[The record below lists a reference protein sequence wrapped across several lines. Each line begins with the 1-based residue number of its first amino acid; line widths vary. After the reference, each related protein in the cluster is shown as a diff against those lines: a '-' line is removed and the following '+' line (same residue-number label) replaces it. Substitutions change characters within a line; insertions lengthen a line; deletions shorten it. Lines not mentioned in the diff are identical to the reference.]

1 MIFRAPEDP
10 VEIPDVALTPFLL
23 RAADTYGDKA
33 ALIDAPSGRTLTY
46 RGWADAVRKTGAG
59 LSRRGL
65 RKGDVFA
72 IYSPNLPEYAVA
84 FHAVSLL
91 GAIVTTINPA
101 YTVHE
106 LSRQLADSRAKY
118 LLTTPAF
125 LDKATRAGREND
137 VREIFVIGDSF
148 DALLTSDGEAP
159 SVEIDPANDVVA
171 MPYSS
176 GTTGM
181 PKGVMLTHRNLVAN
195 VVQCARVF
203 GVKRD
208 DVALAVLPFFHI
220 YGMNVINLEECLQAI
235 EKYRISYGFVVPPIM
250 LALAKN
256 PTIDA
261 FDLSS
266 VRILFSGAAPL
277 SENISDQAA
286 QRLGCKINQ
295 GYGMTEASPATHGTR
310 DGDAVGIGPPLPNT
324 ESKIVDVTTGTELG
338 PGEEGEICVRGP
350 QVMKGYLNNPD
361 ATAAMIDKEGWL
373 HTGDIGSVDAG
384 GHFFV
389 VDRVKELIKYKG
401 MQIAPAELEAIL
413 LAHPAIAD
421 AAVVPMAV
429 RKDSARRSRAAGSAA
444 IGRKIR
450 PPCPITVPKKTRSAT
465 SKCPPTRCG
474 ARRRSAPSRTTRS
487 ADCASTRRS
496 SAPSFTSRERPLSR
510 TKSCAR
516 WSPGSQTPSSM
527 PVMSSSIMRVNTV
540 INFQ

>member
-1 MIFRAPEDP
+1 MIFQAPEEP
-10 VEIPDVALTPFLL
+10 VEIPNIALTPFLL
-23 RAADTYGDKA
+23 QSAEARRDKP
-33 ALIDAPSGRTLTY
+33 ALIDAASGRTLTY
-46 RGWADAVRKTGAG
+46 GGWADSVRRVATG

-72 IYSPNLPEYAVA
+72 IYSPNLPEYAIA

-91 GAIVTTINPA
+91 GATVTTINPA
-101 YTVHE
+101 YTVDE
-106 LSRQLADSRAKY
+106 LTRQLADSRAKY
-118 LLTTPAF
+118 LLTTPPF
-125 LDKATRAGREND
+125 LDKAEKSG

-148 DALLTSDGEAP
+148 DELLKSDGDVPNVA
-159 SVEIDPANDVVA
+159 IDPANDVVA

-195 VVQCARVF
+195 IVQCARVF
-203 GVKRD
+203 GVRRD

-220 YGMNVINLEECLQAI
+220 YGMNVIMNLGLHLGATIVTMPKFDLKECLQAI
-235 EKYRISYGFVVPPIM
+235 EKYRITYGFIVPPIM
-250 LALAKN
+250 LAFAKN
-256 PTIDA
+256 PMLDD

-277 SENISDQAA
+277 SENIAEQAA
-286 QRLGCKINQ
+286 QRLGCKIMQ

-310 DGDAVGIGPPLPNT
+310 EGDAIGIGPALPNT
-324 ESKIVDVTTGTELG
+324 ESKIVDVATGAELE

-361 ATAAMIDKEGWL
+361 ATAAMIDKDGWL
-373 HTGDIGSVDAG
+373 HTGDIGSADAA

-421 AAVVPMAV
+421 AAVVPMADEEAGQVPKAFVVLKDRSSTEDIMTYVADRVARYKRV
-429 RKDSARRSRAAGSAA
+429 RQIEVIDQIPRSPSGKILRRVLVQRD
-444 IGRKIR
+444 KIR
-450 PPCPITVPKKTRSAT
+450 PA
-465 SKCPPTRCG
+465 
-474 ARRRSAPSRTTRS
+474 
-487 ADCASTRRS
+487 
-496 SAPSFTSRERPLSR
+496 
-510 TKSCAR
+510 
-516 WSPGSQTPSSM
+516 
-527 PVMSSSIMRVNTV
+527 
-540 INFQ
+540 

>member
-1 MIFRAPEDP
+1 MIFRAPEHP
-10 VEIPDVALTPFLL
+10 VDIPDVPLTPFLFQSAES
-23 RAADTYGDKA
+23 RGDKP
-33 ALIDAPSGRTLTY
+33 ALIDAASGRTLTY
-46 RGWADAVRKTGAG
+46 RGWAEAVRKVAAG

-72 IYSPNLPEYAVA
+72 IYSPNLPEYAIA

-91 GAIVTTINPA
+91 GATVTTINPA
-101 YTVHE
+101 YTVDE

-118 LLTTPAF
+118 LLTTPPF
-125 LDKATRAGREND
+125 LEKAEKSG

-148 DALLTSDGEAP
+148 DALLTSDGDVP
-159 SVEIDPANDVVA
+159 DVSIDPANDVVA

-195 VVQCARVF
+195 IAQCARVF
-203 GVKRD
+203 GVRND

-220 YGMNVINLEECLQAI
+220 YGMNVIMNLGLHLGATIVTMPKFDLKECLQAI
-235 EKYRISYGFVVPPIM
+235 EKYRITYGFIVPPIM
-250 LALAKN
+250 LALAN
-256 PTIDA
+256 HPMIDD

-277 SENISDQAA
+277 SENIAEQAA
-286 QRLGCKINQ
+286 QRLGCKIMQ

-310 DGDAVGIGPPLPNT
+310 EGDAIGIGPTLPNT
-324 ESKIVDVTTGTELG
+324 ESKIVDVTTGAELG
-338 PGEEGEICVRGP
+338 PGAEGEICVRGP

-361 ATAAMIDKEGWL
+361 ATAAMIDKDGWL
-373 HTGDIGSVDAG
+373 HTGDIGSADAS

-421 AAVVPMAV
+421 AAVVPMADEEAGQVPKAFVVLKDRSSTEDIMTYVADRVARYKRV
-429 RKDSARRSRAAGSAA
+429 RQIEVIDQIPRSPSGKILRRVLVQRD
-444 IGRKIR
+444 KIR
-450 PPCPITVPKKTRSAT
+450 PS
-465 SKCPPTRCG
+465 
-474 ARRRSAPSRTTRS
+474 
-487 ADCASTRRS
+487 
-496 SAPSFTSRERPLSR
+496 
-510 TKSCAR
+510 
-516 WSPGSQTPSSM
+516 
-527 PVMSSSIMRVNTV
+527 
-540 INFQ
+540 

>member
-1 MIFRAPEDP
+1 MIFRGPEDR

-23 RAADTYGDKA
+23 RTVGSYGDKA

-46 RGWADAVRKTGAG
+46 RGWADAVRKVAAG

-65 RKGDVFA
+65 RKSDVFA

-106 LSRQLADSRAKY
+106 LSRQLADSGAKY
-118 LLTTPAF
+118 LLTTPAL
-125 LDKATRAGREND
+125 LDKATQAGRENA

-159 SVEIDPANDVVA
+159 AVEIDPSNDVVA

-208 DVALAVLPFFHI
+208 DVTLAVVPLFHI
-220 YGMNVINLEECLQAI
+220 YGMNVIMNLGLHPRPTILTIPPFDLKECLQAI

-286 QRLGCKINQ
+286 QRLACKINQ
-295 GYGMTEASPATHGTR
+295 GYGMTEASPATHGTHE
-310 DGDAVGIGPPLPNT
+310 DDAVGIVPPLPNT
-324 ESKIVDVTTGTELG
+324 ESKIVDVTSGAELG

-350 QVMKGYLNNPD
+350 QVMQGYLNNPD

-373 HTGDIGSVDAG
+373 HTGDIGSADAG

-389 VDRVKELIKYKG
+389 VDRVKELIKYKS

-413 LAHPAIAD
+413 LAHPALAD
-421 AAVVPMAV
+421 AAAVAMADEEAGQGPQAFLVV
-429 RKDSARRSRAAGSAA
+429 KG
-444 IGRKIR
+444 
-450 PPCPITVPKKTRSAT
+450 
-465 SKCPPTRCG
+465 
-474 ARRRSAPSRTTRS
+474 
-487 ADCASTRRS
+487 RS
-496 SAPSFTSRERPLSR
+496 SAQDIMTYVADRVARYKRVRYIEVIDQIPRSPSGKILR
-510 TKSCAR
+510 
-516 WSPGSQTPSSM
+516 
-527 PVMSSSIMRVNTV
+527 RVLV
-540 INFQ
+540 QRDLQR

>member
-1 MIFRAPEDP
+1 MIFRAAEEP
-10 VEIPDVALTPFLL
+10 VEIPEMALTPFLL
-23 RAADTYGDKA
+23 QHAEARGDRA
-33 ALIDAPSGRTLTY
+33 ALIDAASGRTLTY
-46 RGWADAVRKTGAG
+46 RGWAEAVRRVAAG

-72 IYSPNLPEYAVA
+72 IFSPNLPEYAIA

-101 YTVHE
+101 YTVDE
-106 LSRQLADSRAKY
+106 LTRQLADSRAKY
-118 LLTTPAF
+118 LLTTAPF
-125 LDKATRAGREND
+125 LDKAEKSG

-148 DALLTSDGEAP
+148 DALLTSDGDVP
-159 SVEIDPANDVVA
+159 DVSIDPATDIVA

-195 VVQCARVF
+195 VLQCASVF
-203 GVKRD
+203 GVERD
-208 DVALAVLPFFHI
+208 DVTLAVLPFFHI
-220 YGMNVINLEECLQAI
+220 YGMNVIMNLGLHLGATIVTMPRFDLKECLQAI
-235 EKYRISYGFVVPPIM
+235 EKYRITYGFIVPPIM

-256 PTIDA
+256 PMVDQ

-277 SENISDQAA
+277 SENIAGQAA
-286 QRLGCKINQ
+286 QRLGCKIMQ

-310 DGDAVGIGPPLPNT
+310 EDDAVGIGPPLPNT
-324 ESKIVDVTTGTELG
+324 ESKIVDVATGAELG

-350 QVMKGYLNNPD
+350 QVMQGYLNNPD

-373 HTGDIGSVDAG
+373 HTGDIGSADAS

-421 AAVVPMAV
+421 AAVVPMADEEAGQVPKAFVVLKDRSSTEDIMTYVADRVARYKRV
-429 RKDSARRSRAAGSAA
+429 RHIEVIDQIPRSPSGKILRRVLVQRD
-444 IGRKIR
+444 KIR
-450 PPCPITVPKKTRSAT
+450 PA
-465 SKCPPTRCG
+465 
-474 ARRRSAPSRTTRS
+474 
-487 ADCASTRRS
+487 
-496 SAPSFTSRERPLSR
+496 
-510 TKSCAR
+510 
-516 WSPGSQTPSSM
+516 
-527 PVMSSSIMRVNTV
+527 
-540 INFQ
+540 